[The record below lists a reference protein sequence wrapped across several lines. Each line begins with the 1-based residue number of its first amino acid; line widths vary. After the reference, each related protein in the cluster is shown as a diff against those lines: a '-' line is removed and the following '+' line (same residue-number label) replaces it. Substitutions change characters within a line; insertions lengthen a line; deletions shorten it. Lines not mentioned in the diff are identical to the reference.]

1 MVPARRLPG
10 GLDAPGCLF
19 TYAGFQHC
27 GGQMPESPHK
37 GRDHRLGPLLLSNP
51 RGGAGGLALG
61 RSEAAGWSHGTAL
74 GLGSVLRWGDPGV
87 GSSSQPGASALCPTD
102 CWVSAHR
109 LLLPFT
115 CLLASVSPPG
125 LTPSREGEL
134 RPGPAWVVC
143 SPAPQQLVLGW
154 GCRAHPENSGSR
166 RDPAVEGCS
175 VAGVKPGD
183 RGQVPSPL

>member
-109 LLLPFT
+109 LLLAA
-115 CLLASVSPPG
+115 LHVSSG
-125 LTPSREGEL
+125 LSFPSRAHTIPRGRTSTRPSL
-134 RPGPAWVVC
+134 GCVLSCTTAAGPGVGVPGP
-143 SPAPQQLVLGW
+143 P
-154 GCRAHPENSGSR
+154 
-166 RDPAVEGCS
+166 
-175 VAGVKPGD
+175 
-183 RGQVPSPL
+183 